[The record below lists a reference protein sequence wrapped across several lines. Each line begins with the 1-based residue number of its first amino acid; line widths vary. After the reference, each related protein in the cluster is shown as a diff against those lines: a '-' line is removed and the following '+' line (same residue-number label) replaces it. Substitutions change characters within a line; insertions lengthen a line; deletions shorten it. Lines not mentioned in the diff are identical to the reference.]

1 VIEVRGLG
9 FSYPS
14 GRRVFDGLDF
24 TLREGERIGLTG
36 PNGSGKS
43 TLFHLIMGLIRPDE
57 GEIRVF
63 GKARSREEDFL
74 EIRKLIGL
82 LFQDSDDQLFCPTVE
97 EDIAFGPLNLG
108 KSHEEAREIVEET
121 VRALGLEGIRKR
133 ITHRLSE
140 GEKRLA
146 ALATVAAMEPR
157 CLLLDEPTAGLDQ
170 ETTGRLLDYL
180 RDHAKTYVVSSHDR
194 EFLEASVDAVY
205 LLEDSRV
212 TLLRPRS
219 PLQ

>member
-1 VIEVRGLG
+1 LIEVRGLE

-14 GRRVFDGLDF
+14 GRKVFDGLDF
-24 TLREGERIGLTG
+24 TLREGGRIGLTG

-43 TLFHLIMGLIRPDE
+43 TLFHLVMGLLRPFR

-63 GKARSREEDFL
+63 GEARAREEDFL
-74 EIRKLIGL
+74 EVRRRIGL

-108 KSHEEAREIVEET
+108 KSHEEAREIVAET

-133 ITHRLSE
+133 ITHRLSG

-146 ALATVAAMEPR
+146 ALAAVAAMEPE
-157 CLLLDEPTAGLDQ
+157 CLLLDEPTAGLDR
-170 ETTGRLLDYL
+170 ETTGRLLGYL
-180 RDHAKTYVVSSHDR
+180 KSHVKTCVISSHDR
-194 EFLEASVDAVY
+194 EFLEASTESVY
-205 LLEDSRV
+205 VLRDSRV
-212 TLLRPRS
+212 S
-219 PLQ
+219 PLL